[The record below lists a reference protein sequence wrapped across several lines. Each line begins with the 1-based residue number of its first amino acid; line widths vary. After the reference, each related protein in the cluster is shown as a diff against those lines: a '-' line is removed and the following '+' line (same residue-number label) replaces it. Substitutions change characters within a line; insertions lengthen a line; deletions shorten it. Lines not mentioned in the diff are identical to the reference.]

1 MPEPY
6 DTGRNPLNAA
16 LDHMRA
22 VVLRGDT
29 TKVALLAVALEVLK
43 ASDRDFW
50 SFRRSRGRG

>member
-1 MPEPY
+1 MSEAY
-6 DTGRNPLNAA
+6 DTGRDPLNAA
-16 LDHMRA
+16 LDRLRA